1 MTRYTEEVFIMNHF
15 FTVLLLTVVG
25 ALIGWI
31 TNIFAIKL
39 LFRPI
44 KPIKIPL
51 TRFTI
56 VGLIPKRKKEI
67 AKNIGEV
74 VANELISIR
83 ELMDEA
89 VTEEDLT
96 QIRFFVKR
104 KIKAVIDEKLNIIPF
119 PFKGMIQGPLDEL
132 IETEVNNGLTDI
144 IVNIKDMIE
153 LRVNI
158 AKIVE
163 DNIMALD
170 LRELERIILQVA
182 KKELKHIEILGFI
195 LGGVIGLVQGIILM
209 YL

>member
-1 MTRYTEEVFIMNHF
+1 MNHF

-132 IETEVNNGLTDI
+132 VETEVNNGLTDI

>member
-1 MTRYTEEVFIMNHF
+1 MNHF

-89 VTEEDLT
+89 VTEEDST

>member
-1 MTRYTEEVFIMNHF
+1 MNHF

-132 IETEVNNGLTDI
+132 IGTEVNNGLTDI

>member
-1 MTRYTEEVFIMNHF
+1 MNHF

-163 DNIMALD
+163 DNIIALD

>member
-1 MTRYTEEVFIMNHF
+1 MNHF

-132 IETEVNNGLTDI
+132 IETEVNNGLTDV

>member
-1 MTRYTEEVFIMNHF
+1 MNHF

-104 KIKAVIDEKLNIIPF
+104 KIKAVLDEKLNIIPF

>member
-1 MTRYTEEVFIMNHF
+1 MNHF

-56 VGLIPKRKKEI
+56 VGLIP
-67 AKNIGEV
+67 
-74 VANELISIR
+74 
-83 ELMDEA
+83 
-89 VTEEDLT
+89 
-96 QIRFFVKR
+96 KR

>member
-1 MTRYTEEVFIMNHF
+1 MNHF

-83 ELMDEA
+83 ELVDEA

>member
-15 FTVLLLTVVG
+15 FTVLFLTVVG

>member
-1 MTRYTEEVFIMNHF
+1 MNHF

-195 LGGVIGLVQGIILM
+195 LGGVIGL
-209 YL
+209 

>member
-1 MTRYTEEVFIMNHF
+1 MNHF

-56 VGLIPKRKKEI
+56 VGLIPKRKKKI

-153 LRVNI
+153 LRVNS

>member
-67 AKNIGEV
+67 AKNIEEV

>member
-1 MTRYTEEVFIMNHF
+1 MNHF

-74 VANELISIR
+74 VAKELISIR

>member
-1 MTRYTEEVFIMNHF
+1 MNHF

-158 AKIVE
+158 TKIVE

>member
-1 MTRYTEEVFIMNHF
+1 MNHF

-56 VGLIPKRKKEI
+56 VGLIPKCKKEI

-83 ELMDEA
+83 ELMDEV

-132 IETEVNNGLTDI
+132 VETEVNNGLTDI

>member
-1 MTRYTEEVFIMNHF
+1 MNHF

-158 AKIVE
+158 AKCVE

-170 LRELERIILQVA
+170 FRELDRIILLVD

>member
-1 MTRYTEEVFIMNHF
+1 
-15 FTVLLLTVVG
+15 
-25 ALIGWI
+25 
-31 TNIFAIKL
+31 
-39 LFRPI
+39 
-44 KPIKIPL
+44 
-51 TRFTI
+51 
-56 VGLIPKRKKEI
+56 
-67 AKNIGEV
+67 
-74 VANELISIR
+74 
-83 ELMDEA
+83 
-89 VTEEDLT
+89 
-96 QIRFFVKR
+96 
-104 KIKAVIDEKLNIIPF
+104 
-119 PFKGMIQGPLDEL
+119 MIQGPLDEL

>member
-1 MTRYTEEVFIMNHF
+1 MNHF

-132 IETEVNNGLTDI
+132 IETEVNNGLNDI

>member
-1 MTRYTEEVFIMNHF
+1 MNHF

-74 VANELISIR
+74 VANELISTR

>member
-1 MTRYTEEVFIMNHF
+1 MTRYYRGDFPHESF

>member
-1 MTRYTEEVFIMNHF
+1 MNHF

-96 QIRFFVKR
+96 
-104 KIKAVIDEKLNIIPF
+104 
-119 PFKGMIQGPLDEL
+119 
-132 IETEVNNGLTDI
+132 
-144 IVNIKDMIE
+144 
-153 LRVNI
+153 
-158 AKIVE
+158 
-163 DNIMALD
+163 
-170 LRELERIILQVA
+170 
-182 KKELKHIEILGFI
+182 
-195 LGGVIGLVQGIILM
+195 
-209 YL
+209 

>member
-1 MTRYTEEVFIMNHF
+1 MNHF

-144 IVNIKDMIE
+144 IVNIKDMME

>member
-1 MTRYTEEVFIMNHF
+1 MNHF

-182 KKELKHIEILGFI
+182 KKELKHIEILGLV
-195 LGGVIGLVQGIILM
+195 LGALIGIVQGILVIFI
-209 YL
+209 

>member
-1 MTRYTEEVFIMNHF
+1 MNHF

>member
-1 MTRYTEEVFIMNHF
+1 MNHF

-163 DNIMALD
+163 DNIMTLD

>member
-1 MTRYTEEVFIMNHF
+1 MNHF

-195 LGGVIGLVQGIILM
+195 LGGVIGLVQGLILM

>member
-1 MTRYTEEVFIMNHF
+1 MNHF

-153 LRVNI
+153 LRVN
-158 AKIVE
+158 
-163 DNIMALD
+163 
-170 LRELERIILQVA
+170 
-182 KKELKHIEILGFI
+182 
-195 LGGVIGLVQGIILM
+195 
-209 YL
+209 

>member
-1 MTRYTEEVFIMNHF
+1 MNHF
-15 FTVLLLTVVG
+15 LTVLLLTVVG

-39 LFRPI
+39 MFRPI
-44 KPIKIPL
+44 NPIKIPL
-51 TRFTI
+51 TSFRI

-104 KIKAVIDEKLNIIPF
+104 KIKSVIDEKLNIIPF
-119 PFKGMIQGPLDEL
+119 PFKGMIQAPLDDL
-132 IETEVNNGLTDI
+132 IETEVDHGLTDI
-144 IVNIKDMIE
+144 IVNIKDMVE
-153 LRVNI
+153 FRVNI

-195 LGGVIGLVQGIILM
+195 LGGIIGLVQGLLLM

>member
-1 MTRYTEEVFIMNHF
+1 MNHF

-170 LRELERIILQVA
+170 IRELERIILQVA

>member
-1 MTRYTEEVFIMNHF
+1 MNHF

-132 IETEVNNGLTDI
+132 VETEVNNGLTDI

-170 LRELERIILQVA
+170 LRDLERIILQVA

>member
-1 MTRYTEEVFIMNHF
+1 MNHF

-195 LGGVIGLVQGIILM
+195 LGGVIGLVQGIVLM

>member
-1 MTRYTEEVFIMNHF
+1 MNHF

-170 LRELERIILQVA
+170 LRELERIILKVA